1 MAMPLRSMPL
11 DATFWREFHERPT
24 GIYFMVAPEGAHHF
38 RDAVSIVEISRVFP
52 HVLTQVGFCPIIP
65 GRTAIESPA
74 SGEGIVILGRPAH
87 FRSEL
92 MQDWLTERLF
102 PPLQFSFDSN
112 KPGEEGYRTI
122 RCLLTDRKEK
132 DPERRIYTA
141 PNSRESPSPS
151 SLKEKEQERVYTA
164 PNWRESPSSSSLEDY
179 ALVYLGQ
186 ARIYENDEPVPCLI
200 LSGTSTLGTWGASVF
215 ATSLY
220 YLEKNVGVSP
230 WFQGVLSV
238 ALKRP
243 SRNAPF
249 QRSNLALH
257 VPHSFFRAYWVEVVY
272 SGRAAEKEWRKN
284 VAFQVFV
291 DDRMVTTDSD
301 TWRCFIALALEQQDR
316 PGQFIQVRE
325 VEARLRQAFAPPSL
339 MRVPPSLNVPARL
352 HDAVRQLRHHGVYIE
367 KTPDGYHLLL
377 AGFEETVM

>member
-1 MAMPLRSMPL
+1 M
-11 DATFWREFHERPT
+11 
-24 GIYFMVAPEGAHHF
+24 
-38 RDAVSIVEISRVFP
+38 
-52 HVLTQVGFCPIIP
+52 
-65 GRTAIESPA
+65 
-74 SGEGIVILGRPAH
+74 
-87 FRSEL
+87 
-92 MQDWLTERLF
+92 
-102 PPLQFSFDSN
+102 
-112 KPGEEGYRTI
+112 
-122 RCLLTDRKEK
+122 
-132 DPERRIYTA
+132 
-141 PNSRESPSPS
+141 
-151 SLKEKEQERVYTA
+151 
-164 PNWRESPSSSSLEDY
+164 SSSSLEDY

-377 AGFEETVM
+377 AGFEETVV

>member
-74 SGEGIVILGRPAH
+74 SGEGIVILGRPSH

-112 KPGEEGYRTI
+112 KPGEQGYRTI
-122 RCLLTDRKEK
+122 RCLLTREKEK
-132 DPERRIYTA
+132 EQ
-141 PNSRESPSPS
+141 
-151 SLKEKEQERVYTA
+151 EKEQERVYTA

-377 AGFEETVM
+377 AGFEETVV